1 MTEIPCGHCRQV
13 LQELPHAK
21 EMRIIVKKAGID
33 SPLSELLPYSFELPI
48 DGVIHHVFESATLVD
63 AASMKPRFEAIMTS
77 LKCHTNMNEHIDSG
91 AVSAAWNLFSRS
103 FSWYSGCPAIAL
115 FFTEDGR
122 VTMGSMI
129 ESSAYNPT
137 VNPLQV
143 VA

>member
-1 MTEIPCGHCRQV
+1 
-13 LQELPHAK
+13 
-21 EMRIIVKKAGID
+21 MRVIVKKAGVD

-48 DGVIHHVFESATLVD
+48 DGVIHHVFDSATLVN
-63 AASMKPRFEAIMTS
+63 AASMKPRFEAIMAS
-77 LKCHTNMNEHIDSG
+77 LKSHTNMNEEAYSTI
-91 AVSAAWNLFSRS
+91 VSAAWNLFSRS

-122 VTMGSMI
+122 VAMGSMI

-143 VA
+143 VACCGVEV

>member
-1 MTEIPCGHCRQV
+1 
-13 LQELPHAK
+13 
-21 EMRIIVKKAGID
+21 MRVIVKKAGVD

-48 DGVIHHVFESATLVD
+48 DGVIHHVFESATFVN
-63 AASMKPRFEAIMTS
+63 AASMKPRFEAIMAS
-77 LKCHTNMNEHIDSG
+77 LKSHTNMNEEAYSTI
-91 AVSAAWNLFSRS
+91 VSAAWNLFSRS

-122 VTMGSMI
+122 VVMGSMI

-143 VA
+143 VACCGVDV

>member
-1 MTEIPCGHCRQV
+1 
-13 LQELPHAK
+13 
-21 EMRIIVKKAGID
+21 MRVIVKKAGVD

-48 DGVIHHVFESATLVD
+48 DGVIHHVFESASLVD
-63 AASMKPRFEAIMTS
+63 TASMKPRFEAIMAS
-77 LKCHTNMNEHIDSG
+77 LKSHTNMNEQAYSNT
-91 AVSAAWNLFSRS
+91 VSAAWSLFSRS

-122 VTMGSMI
+122 VAVGSMI

-143 VA
+143 VACCWVDV